1 MQRLL
6 MSLTPH
12 DKRMMFVLFQ
22 NLCSV
27 APFDALVFSL
37 ENWQQQL
44 RKQSLKRAPDHN
56 LMGTEDKPTE
66 FASLIMSDKLDL
78 FHALC
83 EWQFHNPNNL
93 RARMRDDDEYANW
106 VHKSPL

>member
-1 MQRLL
+1 
-6 MSLTPH
+6 
-12 DKRMMFVLFQ
+12 
-22 NLCSV
+22 
-27 APFDALVFSL
+27 
-37 ENWQQQL
+37 
-44 RKQSLKRAPDHN
+44 
-56 LMGTEDKPTE
+56 MGPEEDPTD

-106 VHKSPL
+106 VHYSPLIISHVFTRHLAYGAHRI